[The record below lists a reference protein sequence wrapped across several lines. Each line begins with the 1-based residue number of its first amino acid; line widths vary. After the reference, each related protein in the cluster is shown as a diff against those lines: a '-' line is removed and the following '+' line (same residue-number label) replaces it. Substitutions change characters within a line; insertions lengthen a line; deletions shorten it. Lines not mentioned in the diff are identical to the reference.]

1 MGISIGGLIS
11 GMDTDKIITQLQDL
25 QKKPILQ
32 LQQKEADYQVKI
44 SAYSTLQGGLKGL
57 KNAAKNLDAV
67 SDITSYSATSSNTSI
82 FTAMAEST
90 AASGSHSITVN
101 SLAAAHKLTSKEGFT
116 GAVGKGAIHLSMGS
130 ATADIE
136 VGLTSTISD
145 IADAINA
152 EDIGIYATIIND
164 GTKSYLTLSGK
175 ETGVANAINLTVT
188 EDGTDP
194 TNGLADNTDLTGLSR
209 LVFDSATTN
218 LKQIQAAANSDIT
231 VDGVENISR
240 ATNTI
245 DDVISGVTLNLKSKS
260 TDLINPE
267 TVSVERSTDLFTTRM
282 NAFLDAYNGL
292 MDSLN
297 NLQSYDSETQETGM
311 LFGDSTTRRIQGEV
325 RSLFSN
331 SVTGLSAGLNRL
343 TDFGVSTDEDGKAV
357 LDSTVFKA
365 KLKDN
370 FEDVAK
376 FFTQTSTGFAVR
388 MTNSMEKM
396 LDTSSGVLAVR
407 TKGIQKSID
416 TMDDQISRLNLRLT
430 KSETRLRAQ
439 FASLEAILGKYQG
452 LSDSVTANLEQ
463 IQNSWGT
470 SSN

>member
-1 MGISIGGLIS
+1 
-11 GMDTDKIITQLQDL
+11 
-25 QKKPILQ
+25 
-32 LQQKEADYQVKI
+32 
-44 SAYSTLQGGLKGL
+44 
-57 KNAAKNLDAV
+57 
-67 SDITSYSATSSNTSI
+67 
-82 FTAMAEST
+82 MAEST